1 MVFNMTATRFMPGQE
16 TPGVSKK
23 RPFRSLF
30 HAQDKISS
38 GLVYDFLDGILGFA
52 NGLLGFALA
61 LLQGALNLKVRIA
74 HGFAGA
80 LFDRAGGLVSHA
92 LDLVG
97 SAAHD
102 WSPDELMAARSPST
116 ACNQRIELRSGCAEN
131 DFSYRALLSFLL
143 RSRFSSK
150 TCDIK
155 DPAQNIDWEP
165 PEGGGGPNYPN
176 M

>member
-1 MVFNMTATRFMPGQE
+1 MVFNMTATRFMPRQE
-16 TPGVSKK
+16 TPGAHKK

-30 HAQDKISS
+30 HAQDTISS

-52 NGLLGFALA
+52 NGLLGFALT

-80 LFDRAGGLVSHA
+80 LFDRADGLVSHA

-116 ACNQRIELRSGCAEN
+116 ACNQRIGSVLVALKMISVEKSLMKTHHCAGLARTGQVAKAASQRE
-131 DFSYRALLSFLL
+131 FSVAK
-143 RSRFSSK
+143 FSAS
-150 TCDIK
+150 
-155 DPAQNIDWEP
+155 NIR
-165 PEGGGGPNYPN
+165 
-176 M
+176 

>member
-1 MVFNMTATRFMPGQE
+1 MTFLTA
-16 TPGVSKK
+16 
-23 RPFRSLF
+23 SL
-30 HAQDKISS
+30 A
-38 GLVYDFLDGILGFA
+38 LP
-52 NGLLGFALA
+52 GLLGFALA

-116 ACNQRIELRSGCAEN
+116 ACNQRIGSVLVALKMISVEKLLMKTHHCAAP
-131 DFSYRALLSFLL
+131 RADGTRRQSVN
-143 RSRFSSK
+143 SAS
-150 TCDIK
+150 
-155 DPAQNIDWEP
+155 QNIPRQIFD
-165 PEGGGGPNYPN
+165 N
-176 M
+176 

>member
-80 LFDRAGGLVSHA
+80 R
-92 LDLVG
+92 
-97 SAAHD
+97 
-102 WSPDELMAARSPST
+102 
-116 ACNQRIELRSGCAEN
+116 
-131 DFSYRALLSFLL
+131 
-143 RSRFSSK
+143 
-150 TCDIK
+150 
-155 DPAQNIDWEP
+155 
-165 PEGGGGPNYPN
+165 
-176 M
+176 

>member
-1 MVFNMTATRFMPGQE
+1 MPGQE
-16 TPGVSKK
+16 TPGVHKK

-116 ACNQRIELRSGCAEN
+116 ACNQRIGSVLVALKMISVEKLLMKTHHCAGLARTGHVAKAAPQRE
-131 DFSYRALLSFLL
+131 FSVAK
-143 RSRFSSK
+143 FSAS
-150 TCDIK
+150 
-155 DPAQNIDWEP
+155 NIR
-165 PEGGGGPNYPN
+165 
-176 M
+176 